1 MQFKKKI
8 ILTMAAALIITIL
21 IGSLIVVY
29 SSMVMRDSIRTSL
42 DKELNTN
49 LPQLMAQ
56 GIKEPVTEE
65 AGMIATG
72 SAELGA
78 KLFDDY
84 FEKMRVM
91 GTVAIEAVKVAYSNY
106 DESDPQFRAF
116 LLDRFRSV
124 KDLDPN
130 IAYVYFGSTSGGM
143 YMWPDEPLPE
153 GYDPRARPWYQEAV
167 AKNGPIWTE
176 PYQDASTGK
185 WIVTYSEPIYINGKL
200 VGVIGVDVFVSTLIE
215 QSKEITI
222 GQSGYLAII
231 NKDGTII
238 VHPNESLVQT
248 FNIKDDPN
256 LASLVEELNKN
267 KDKGWVVYSFQG
279 VEKVAGYKRMKTTGW
294 IVLATVPLHELT
306 DPLTQAISDTLD
318 QSTDKI
324 TGSIHAVV
332 DNSLKTTVMGSLI
345 ASLVGILMLFLGYR
359 TLKGTLRPLE
369 ELRSVAQAL
378 AEGRL
383 SDVSKQLNQIHYIE
397 DDEIGALIKAFEAVG
412 KDLVGTLNT
421 IGEKLERLAE
431 GDLSNGLTVE
441 ARGELQ
447 EIIQDLRDTT
457 HKLKGLIS
465 EIVNVTNE
473 LDKRANVLTQITT
486 DVTEAINQ
494 VNEAVQQ
501 VSIEAQR
508 QQESINEIT
517 EGMRFVSE
525 TSAESVRAMDEF
537 EAAVNE
543 VVTIANEGRQKGEI
557 SAKQIE
563 SIQEMMSSIESTV
576 RKVSE
581 MSRSIEE
588 ITNVITNIAEQTNL
602 LALNAAIEAARAG
615 EAGRGFAV
623 VAQEI
628 RKLAE
633 ESKQAADNIKNIIDQ
648 ITGEI
653 RDAVDSTQKGVTV
666 VSESADTLRETIT
679 YLTNIADL
687 LQDASS
693 RMSEVKEQ
701 IVKTQDEVEN
711 ALKSL
716 ENLAASAEETTA
728 SAEEVSSAVEEQTAA
743 TEELERAAK
752 DLKNIVSQLRTIISK
767 FRL

>member
-1 MQFKKKI
+1 MEFKKKV
-8 ILTMAAALIITIL
+8 
-21 IGSLIVVY
+21 IGIVVVALLLVTAIAGAMMLY
-29 SSMVMRDSIRTSL
+29 TGN
-42 DKELNTN
+42 NTAK
-49 LPQLMAQ
+49 LIETKMAPLVEEQAQDAVMAQ
-56 GIKEPVTEE
+56 ATAIAAEFQGFFSTVE
-65 AGMIATG
+65 ALG
-72 SAELGA
+72 SATAGSVELSLKQLQLEGVDFGDPGYA
-78 KLFDDY
+78 DKLRPLLMEHFAVIADS
-84 FEKMRVM
+84 EKALS
-91 GTVAIEAVKVAYSNY
+91 G
-106 DESDPQFRAF
+106 
-116 LLDRFRSV
+116 
-124 KDLDPN
+124 
-130 IAYVYFGSTSGGM
+130 VYFGDANGNM
-143 YMWPDEPLPE
+143 FIYPHQDLPE
-153 GYDPRARPWYQEAV
+153 GYDPRVRPWYQEAV
-167 AKNGPIWTE
+167 KKNGPTWSE

-185 WIVTYSEPIYINGKL
+185 WVVTYAIPVHYNGRL
-200 VGVIGVDVFVSTLIE
+200 VGVVGLDVYIDTLTKRIDEVTIGDTGYVTVAGANGMTYMHPNHDYIMNLNVFDVPALKPIANIIRSGKDRDVVTYTFNGVQAVSAGVKIPSTGWYVFAKVPVSEVSGGVIKVIEDTKETTSKSALMLSLIILVISAVLIGVSYRMVSH
-215 QSKEITI
+215 S
-222 GQSGYLAII
+222 
-231 NKDGTII
+231 
-238 VHPNESLVQT
+238 
-248 FNIKDDPN
+248 IK
-256 LASLVEELNKN
+256 
-267 KDKGWVVYSFQG
+267 
-279 VEKVAGYKRMKTTGW
+279 
-294 IVLATVPLHELT
+294 
-306 DPLTQAISDTLD
+306 
-318 QSTDKI
+318 
-324 TGSIHAVV
+324 
-332 DNSLKTTVMGSLI
+332 
-345 ASLVGILMLFLGYR
+345 
-359 TLKGTLRPLE
+359 PLE
-369 ELRSVAQAL
+369 ELRRVAQAL

-421 IGEKLERLAE
+421 IADKLERLAE
-431 GDLSNGLTVE
+431 GDLSNGMSME
-441 ARGELQ
+441 AKGELK
-447 EIIQDLRDTT
+447 EILEDLRDTT
-457 HKLKGLIS
+457 HKLKGLIG

-473 LDKRANVLTQITT
+473 LDKKANILTQITT

-543 VVTIANEGRQKGEI
+543 VVTIANEGRQKGET
-557 SAKQIE
+557 SARQIE
-563 SIQEMMSSIESTV
+563 SIQQTMSEIEESV
-576 RKVSE
+576 RKVAE

-653 RDAVDSTQKGVTV
+653 RDAVDSTQRGVSV
-666 VSESADTLRETIT
+666 VGESAETLRETIT
-679 YLTNIADL
+679 YLGNIADL

-693 RMSEVKEQ
+693 RMGEVKEQ
-701 IVKTQDEVEN
+701 IVRTQDEVEN
-711 ALKSL
+711 ALRSL

-752 DLKNIVSQLRTIISK
+752 DLKNIVENLRDIIGRFK
-767 FRL
+767 L